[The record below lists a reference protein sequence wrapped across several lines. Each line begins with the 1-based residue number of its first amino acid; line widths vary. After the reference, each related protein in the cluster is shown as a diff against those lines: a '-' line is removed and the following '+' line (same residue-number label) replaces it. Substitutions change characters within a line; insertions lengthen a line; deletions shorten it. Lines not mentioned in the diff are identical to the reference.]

1 LEPEP
6 YSSLTSKS
14 PVSTCDPART
24 STSTTLPS
32 FSAYTVDSIFIA
44 SGRLHAI
51 GAGFLI
57 HEIQQNSDTTYRVF
71 DWNRAGLDGK
81 ARELH
86 IDESMQSIDFHD
98 FTPPLAHVETGTV
111 AACEHFRVEKKILT
125 APQDLRPSG
134 DFALVTIVG
143 GRATCCGQIYQ
154 CGEFFLLPANDAPP
168 VSPADGSC
176 TVLVT
181 TIP

>member
-1 LEPEP
+1 VEDCLH
-6 YSSLTSKS
+6 
-14 PVSTCDPART
+14 V
-24 STSTTLPS
+24 LP
-32 FSAYTVDSIFIA
+32 THEGDSIFIP

-51 GAGFLI
+51 GEGNLI
-57 HEIQQNSDTTYRVF
+57 VEIQQNSDTTYRVF

-111 AACEHFRVEKKILT
+111 AACEHFRVEKTILT
-125 APQDLRPSG
+125 APQDLRPGG
-134 DFALVTIVG
+134 DFALVTVVG
-143 GRATCCGQIYQ
+143 GRATCGGHIYQ
-154 CGEFFLLPANDAPP
+154 CGEFFLLPANDALP